1 MNVHQFIKLA
11 LKKGITNIQ
20 ITKEKTKQKQIY
32 YINDKL
38 NDYTDLNKTI
48 YIIKA
53 EINKKTEE
61 LTSEYLDET
70 IIDLIIEKT
79 ELVDAKYEY
88 DFLEKKELK
97 GVKKD
102 KNVSVTKEMSIIKK
116 LNELKKNYK
125 QIKSVE
131 FVFEDLYNETTII
144 NNKGLNL
151 NNESHTYQFYV
162 EALAEKNGEYSS
174 YNQSKLVTKR
184 NEIDFEKITKEV
196 FEKVSIQVE
205 KVKLETKKYN
215 VIIDSSVTASIIASL
230 KNMLSAN
237 SIRKKT
243 SCLAEKI
250 NNKVFSEKLTIVE
263 EPLNEKYP
271 GHTLFDKEGTET
283 YNKIIVDKGI
293 IKDYLYDIK
302 EAKLVNRKSTGNN
315 YGLINTRNMY
325 IKPTN
330 TSVEKLL
337 EMMQDGI
344 YITDKMG
351 ASGTSMNETT
361 GSISIQIFGFLIK
374 NGKIVSGF
382 DPAIMTTTIFEILS
396 NIENIGNDLTF
407 NRKDIGCPSIYVSN
421 IYIASE

>member
-70 IIDLIIEKT
+70 IIDLIIEKI

-174 YNQSKLVTKR
+174 YNQSKLVTER

-283 YNKIIVDKGI
+283 YNKIIIDKGI

-382 DPAIMTTTIFEILS
+382 EPAIMTTTIFEILS

>member
-1 MNVHQFIKLA
+1 MNVHQFMKLA

-70 IIDLIIEKT
+70 IIDLIIEKI

-151 NNESHTYQFYV
+151 NNESHTYQFYA

-174 YNQSKLVTKR
+174 YNQSKLVTER

-205 KVKLETKKYN
+205 KIKLETKKYN

-382 DPAIMTTTIFEILS
+382 EPAIMTTTIFEILS